1 MLTHYTFLMVNEG
14 TGSTA
19 SWTKV
24 VDIKDYPDMIAAAES
39 LENTTLSQGSH
50 SYEPGLK
57 GSTDAKEFTAN
68 YTVANVTR
76 LQGLTGT
83 QKQYAL
89 WFGGTAPSAVG
100 ESATPT
106 GSDGKIEFEGTLD
119 FGIVSKGIN
128 EVRELLVRI
137 MPASEEIITVS

>member
-1 MLTHYTFLMVNEG
+1 MITHYTFLMVNEA

-19 SWTKV
+19 NWTKV
-24 VDIKDYPDMIAAAES
+24 VDIKDYPELMPASEA
-39 LENTTLSQGSH
+39 LENTTLSLAAR
-50 SYEPGLK
+50 SYEPGIK
-57 GSTDAKEFTAN
+57 GGSDAKEFTAN

-76 LQGLTGT
+76 LQGLKGT
-83 QKQYAL
+83 QKQYAV

-100 ESATPT
+100 EAATPT

-128 EVRELLVRI
+128 EVREITVRI